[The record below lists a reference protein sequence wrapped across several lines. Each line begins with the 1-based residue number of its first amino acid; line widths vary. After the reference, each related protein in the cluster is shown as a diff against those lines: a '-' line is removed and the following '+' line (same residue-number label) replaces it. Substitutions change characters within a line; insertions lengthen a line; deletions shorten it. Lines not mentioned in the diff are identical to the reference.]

1 LDIGELMPSAE
12 IITIGTELLLGEI
25 FDTNTRYL
33 ARALR
38 DAGIDLYR
46 TTTVGD
52 NINRIAQAI
61 QEALTRSEIIITTG
75 GLGPTVDDP
84 TRLAVAQAVGAPLEY
99 RPDLWDQIQE
109 RFRRYG
115 RTPGENN
122 RRQAY
127 IPSGAIP
134 IENPVGT
141 APAFIYEVGKSSI
154 ACLPGVPKEM
164 EYLLHNA
171 ILPYLK
177 DHFQLKDIIK
187 AMVMHTVSMGESMVD
202 ELIGDLE
209 TLSNPTVGLLAHP
222 GQTDIRVTAKAA
234 SVEEADRMIAEVAQD
249 LRQRLGFT
257 IYGVDQETLE
267 QMTIAEVQ
275 KKGVRVSILE
285 AGLNGSLIKRLVSA
299 GLPASAGEMIQNP
312 LDSVNLFQHAN
323 LMHQNQGADLTIGA
337 SLIPGDA
344 RQDLVMV
351 LITPGASQEIKRSYG
366 GPPLNAPSWAV
377 NNGIDL
383 LRRYLLEN

>member
-366 GPPLNAPSWAV
+366 GPPLNALSWAV